1 MEGTVLKSIRLG
13 IARVCLVVLA
23 TLYLAGGVAAV
34 LRRNNARGRLLG
46 TAFAVLVA
54 LDILRDFYRKR
65 AAGFDLEDVVE
76 TAVSGILLVVI
87 AAYLVQSR
95 RRFETKAS

>member
-54 LDILRDFYRKR
+54 LDILGDFI
-65 AAGFDLEDVVE
+65 ASALLG
-76 TAVSGILLVVI
+76 SILRTL
-87 AAYLVQSR
+87 SR
-95 RRFETKAS
+95 PQCRGYCWSL